1 MELSSKEIRDIG
13 IATAQHVLEGL
24 HRYTV
29 DYVPPSSVQQ
39 ALRDSMVEEKT
50 AQDWYAKRFKYCQSV
65 GDVEVGK
72 ALYGIMKD
80 EEDHYRIESELLAK
94 RTGGK
99 PDKKDF
105 TIYEVRPELL
115 EGANFVKLFDEAY
128 AAVGPNTNW
137 ITDYM
142 VRQVNPNMTHE
153 AKTNLYN
160 KVVNVF
166 ANRPPQSQGSR
177 TAMATKGITKGCC
190 VIVAFF
196 DSMTMKNRV
205 EKGLVI
211 DVRSDNEVV
220 VEVEK
225 PIRKRVTVPME
236 YVMLC
241 HPEPKPGNSVAF
253 SKRPHTHPVSD
264 YILQNKQTGK
274 YFNSVYSADSDNI
287 DNAAVISG
295 AGLADWA
302 YSWEQYYNAIEQK
315 D

>member
-50 AQDWYAKRFKYCQSV
+50 AADWYAKRIKYCQSV
-65 GDVEVGK
+65 GDMEVAK
-72 ALYGIMKD
+72 ALYEIRKD

-94 RTGGK
+94 RTGG
-99 PDKKDF
+99 
-105 TIYEVRPELL
+105 
-115 EGANFVKLFDEAY
+115 
-128 AAVGPNTNW
+128 
-137 ITDYM
+137 
-142 VRQVNPNMTHE
+142 
-153 AKTNLYN
+153 
-160 KVVNVF
+160 NV
-166 ANRPPQSQGSR
+166 R

-196 DSMTMKNRV
+196 DSMSMKNRI
-205 EKGLVI
+205 EKGTVI
-211 DVRSDNEVV
+211 DVRADNEVV

-253 SKRPHTHPVSD
+253 SQRPHTHPVSD
-264 YILQNKQTGK
+264 YILQNKQSGK
-274 YFNSVYSADSDNI
+274 YFNSVYSADTDSI

-295 AGLADWA
+295 AGLADWS